1 MYDELVIEYI
11 KKKEEQ
17 EKEFERP
24 FLELPVPHYED
35 RVAEDL
41 TPEPKRVIIIEL

>member
-24 FLELPVPHYED
+24 YLELPVPHYED
-35 RVAEDL
+35 VSTEIVV
-41 TPEPKRVIIIEL
+41 EPKRVIIIEL